1 MAKTKVLERKPLT
14 FAEKTFLPQIVSGLK
29 TTFGTMMQKDVTL
42 QYPEERPN
50 IPDNYR
56 GVPTLVKDLNG
67 REKCVSCQGGE
78 HNFTRHGQN

>member
-42 QYPEERPN
+42 QLSL
-50 IPDNYR
+50 I
-56 GVPTLVKDLNG
+56 
-67 REKCVSCQGGE
+67 
-78 HNFTRHGQN
+78 HI